1 MGARMIG
8 LIKCQEASRRLS
20 RQLEEPLGP
29 RQKLALTAHLAICS
43 HCRRFSRQVRI
54 LRKAFRR
61 LGKDDF
67 EAPKP

>member
-1 MGARMIG
+1 MIG
-8 LIKCQEASRRLS
+8 RIKCTEASRRLS
-20 RQLEEPLGP
+20 RQLEEPLPPG
-29 RQKLALTAHLAICS
+29 QKLALMAHLAACT

-61 LGKDDF
+61 LGTDDF